1 MTDGYICG
9 LCGYATHNKQ
19 SFKRHMARKFPCSRQ
34 SIIQTPDEENI
45 NETKSEINHNGT
57 IINTNGTVEKA
68 TINEKICDMCGKEF
82 KNVNTCRAHRS
93 RGTCKKEKV
102 NPCQCTRCLRVFKNP
117 NSKRSHMS
125 RNSCVSA
132 IIPVPSAEVG
142 ASRVP
147 SVQITGDNNTVNNNV
162 TIVVNN
168 YGDEN
173 TGYISQD
180 EAALVKAIRAGPE
193 GLQNIIRRIYFNDA
207 HPENRTVQEPNLARQ
222 LCQTWDASTETWKFK
237 PIDDVTYDMMYK
249 AAKPLHE
256 FYRDRNTRDRG
267 FENITKAIQSSPA
280 RSEENRSTST
290 AQDRKVYRKL
300 VKATRCTLLNS
311 RGGDGENP
319 RDKF

>member
-1 MTDGYICG
+1 
-9 LCGYATHNKQ
+9 
-19 SFKRHMARKFPCSRQ
+19 
-34 SIIQTPDEENI
+34 
-45 NETKSEINHNGT
+45 
-57 IINTNGTVEKA
+57 
-68 TINEKICDMCGKEF
+68 
-82 KNVNTCRAHRS
+82 
-93 RGTCKKEKV
+93 
-102 NPCQCTRCLRVFKNP
+102 
-117 NSKRSHMS
+117 
-125 RNSCVSA
+125 VSA
-132 IIPVPSAEVG
+132 IIPVLSAEVG

-193 GLQNIIRRIYFNDA
+193 GLQNIIRRIYFNVD

-256 FYRDRNTRDRG
+256 FYRDRNTKDRE

-280 RSEENRSTST
+280 RPEENRSTST

-300 VKATRCTLLNS
+300 VKETRCTILNS
-311 RGGDGENP
+311 RGGDLETL